1 MNPVS
6 TPSRYRPRIVRLVD
20 PLRLGSRLWDV
31 PERLGHVL
39 HFVAQVIAGFPPALT
54 KYRSHVVIAFN
65 DVTWGRGSVVV
76 GGGIAGVL
84 IILGAATGG
93 MVGILGVTSLSTLNL
108 GAMSGLL
115 SALASTREIA
125 PIIAA
130 VGFAAQA
137 CCRMTAE
144 IGSMR
149 IAEEIDAIEVQGV
162 RPIPFVVTTRVIAG
176 MLAIVP
182 IYLVALTVSYLSAEL
197 VASVL
202 YQQSSGAYQHYFH
215 MFVEPMDIVYS
226 VTKVLIITVA
236 VIIAHAYYGFYA
248 SGGPEGVGIASGRAI
263 RASLVLIV
271 SLDMVLTILMWGFD
285 TKVSFSG

>member
-1 MNPVS
+1 MS
-6 TPSRYRPRIVRLVD
+6 TPSRYRPQIFRWIDRVRFG
-20 PLRLGSRLWDV
+20 PRLWAA
-31 PERLGHVL
+31 PERLGHLV
-39 HFVAQVIAGFPPALT
+39 HFVAQVIAGFLPALT
-54 KYRSHVVIAFN
+54 KYRSHVLVAFN

-93 MVGILGVTSLSTLNL
+93 MIGVLGVTSLSTLNL

-125 PIIAA
+125 PMIAA

-137 CCRMTAE
+137 GCRMTAE

-182 IYLVALTVSYLSAEL
+182 IYLAALTVSYLSAQL
-197 VASVL
+197 VSSVL
-202 YQQSSGAYQHYFH
+202 YQQSEGAYQHYFH
-215 MFVEPMDIVYS
+215 MFVEPVDVVYS
-226 VTKVLIITVA
+226 VVKVLILTVA
-236 VIIAHAYYGFYA
+236 VIIAHSYYGFYA
-248 SGGPEGVGIASGRAI
+248 SGGPEGVGVASGRAI

-285 TKVSFSG
+285 TAVSFSG